1 MLGQDK
7 ILLIII
13 IVILIIFICYS
24 LMNKPKKSKME
35 NVSPYVMLG
44 ALRNEKKNVILVNVL
59 GEKIPFLIDC
69 LDSKNTLSFTKGQFE
84 GYLKQNSLENTDLV
98 VLYCASWSCGAAK
111 NYFEE
116 LDTRG
121 LDMSK
126 IYDYKGALHEWA
138 MYSLLFPEIFTM
150 KNLTTNE
157 DADKGSLLELSKS
170 TKHTYLL
177 KDEKNSSNKII
188 ATLSEDGELIL

>member
-1 MLGQDK
+1 MLDQDQ

-13 IVILIIFICYS
+13 IVILIIFVYYS
-24 LMNKPKKSKME
+24 FMNKPNKSQME

-44 ALRNEKKNVILVNVL
+44 ALMNKKQNVILVNVL

-69 LDSKNTLSFTKGQFE
+69 RDSKNTLSYTKGQFE
-84 GYLKQNSLENTDLV
+84 VFLKQNTLENTDLV
-98 VLYCASWSCGAAK
+98 ILYCASWSCGAAK
-111 NYFEE
+111 NYYDE

-150 KNLTTNE
+150 KNLAASQE
-157 DADKGSLLELSKS
+157 ADKGELLELSKS
-170 TKHTYLL
+170 TKHTYFL
-177 KDEKNSSNKII
+177 KDEKNSSNKMI
-188 ATLSEDGELIL
+188 AELSEDGELVL

>member
-1 MLGQDK
+1 MLGQDQ

-13 IVILIIFICYS
+13 IIILIIFICYS
-24 LMNKPKKSKME
+24 FMNKPKKSKME

-69 LDSKNTLSFTKGQFE
+69 LDSKNTLSYTKGQFE
-84 GYLKQNSLENTDLV
+84 AYLKQNTLENTDLV
-98 VLYCASWSCGAAK
+98 ILYCASWSCGAAK
-111 NYFEE
+111 NYFDE

-157 DADKGSLLELSKS
+157 DADKASLLELSKS

-188 ATLSEDGELIL
+188 ATLSEEGELVL

>member
-1 MLGQDK
+1 MLDQDQ

-13 IVILIIFICYS
+13 IVILIIFVYYS
-24 LMNKPKKSKME
+24 FMNKPNKSQME

-44 ALRNEKKNVILVNVL
+44 ALMNEKKNVILVNVL

-69 LDSKNTLSFTKGQFE
+69 RDSKNTLSYTKGQFE
-84 GYLKQNSLENTDLV
+84 VFLKQNTLENTDLV
-98 VLYCASWSCGAAK
+98 ILYCASWSCGAAK
-111 NYFEE
+111 NYYDE

-150 KNLTTNE
+150 KNLAASQE
-157 DADKGSLLELSKS
+157 ADKGELLELSKS
-170 TKHTYLL
+170 TKHTYFL
-177 KDEKNSSNKII
+177 KDEKNSSNKMISE
-188 ATLSEDGELIL
+188 LSEDGELVL

>member
-1 MLGQDK
+1 MLDQDQ

-13 IVILIIFICYS
+13 IVILMIFVYYS
-24 LMNKPKKSKME
+24 FMNKPTKSQME

-44 ALRNEKKNVILVNVL
+44 ALMNEKKNVILVNVL

-69 LDSKNTLSFTKGQFE
+69 RDSKNTLSYTKGQFE
-84 GYLKQNSLENTDLV
+84 AYLKQNTLENTDLII
-98 VLYCASWSCGAAK
+98 LYCASWSCGAAK
-111 NYFEE
+111 NYYDE
-116 LDTRG
+116 LNTRG

-150 KNLTTNE
+150 KNLAASQE
-157 DADKGSLLELSKS
+157 ADKGELLELSKS
-170 TKHTYLL
+170 TKHTYFL
-177 KDEKNSSNKII
+177 KDEKNSLNKMI
-188 ATLSEDGELIL
+188 AELSEDGELVL

>member
-1 MLGQDK
+1 MLDQDQ

-13 IVILIIFICYS
+13 IVILMIFVYYS
-24 LMNKPKKSKME
+24 LMNKPNKSQME

-44 ALRNEKKNVILVNVL
+44 ALMNKKQNVILVNVL

-69 LDSKNTLSFTKGQFE
+69 RDSKNTLSYTKGQFE
-84 GYLKQNSLENTDLV
+84 AYLKQNTLENTDLII
-98 VLYCASWSCGAAK
+98 LYCASWSCGAAK
-111 NYFEE
+111 NYYDE

-150 KNLTTNE
+150 KNLAASQE
-157 DADKGSLLELSKS
+157 ADKGELLELSKS
-170 TKHTYLL
+170 TKHTYFL
-177 KDEKNSSNKII
+177 KDEKNSSNKMI
-188 ATLSEDGELIL
+188 AELSEDGELVL

>member
-1 MLGQDK
+1 MLDQDQ

-13 IVILIIFICYS
+13 IVILMIFVYYS
-24 LMNKPKKSKME
+24 FMNKPNKSQME

-44 ALRNEKKNVILVNVL
+44 ALMNEKKNVILVNVL

-69 LDSKNTLSFTKGQFE
+69 RDSKNTLSYTKGQFE
-84 GYLKQNSLENTDLV
+84 AYLKQNTLENTDLII
-98 VLYCASWSCGAAK
+98 LYCASWSCGAAK
-111 NYFEE
+111 NYFDE

-157 DADKGSLLELSKS
+157 DADKASLLELSKS
-170 TKHTYLL
+170 TKHTYFL
-177 KDEKNSSNKII
+177 KDEKNSSNKMI
-188 ATLSEDGELIL
+188 AELSEDGELVL